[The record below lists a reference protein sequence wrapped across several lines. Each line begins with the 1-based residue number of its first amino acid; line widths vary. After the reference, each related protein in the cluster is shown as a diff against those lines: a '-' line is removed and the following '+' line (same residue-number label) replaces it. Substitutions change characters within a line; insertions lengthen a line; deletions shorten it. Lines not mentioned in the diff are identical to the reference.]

1 MKLPWLLR
9 VDIACFVGQ
18 LISGTFDNDVEALV
32 IALEIL
38 TDAVRAELNG
48 SLLPP
53 VQSKYH

>member
-18 LISGTFDNDVEALV
+18 LISGTFDDDVAALL

-38 TDAVRAELNG
+38 SDAVRAEV
-48 SLLPP
+48 SESSLPP
-53 VQSKYH
+53 VQSK